1 MKHHLLAFALALAG
15 PGVASAQAYP
25 SRTVHYITVSAPG
38 NNIVTR
44 IYAEQ
49 MGGQFGQPVVV
60 DNRPGG
66 SSMIGAEAGA
76 RAAPDGYTLLFLT
89 SGTMIVN
96 QLVIAKVPYDTLKDF
111 VPIELMNPGVSKSW
125 CLKVI
130 DTFRSQRL

>member
-1 MKHHLLAFALALAG
+1 M
-15 PGVASAQAYP
+15 
-25 SRTVHYITVSAPG
+25 HYITVSAPG
-38 NNIVTR
+38 NDIVTR
-44 IYAEQ
+44 IYAEP

-76 RAAPDGYTLLFLT
+76 RAAPDGYTLLFST